1 MEKAIFMPIIAMIL
15 LTIIVWFY
23 MYAKRLAYLTKQ
35 NIDAQELATPE
46 KVAATIPD
54 EVNNPANNLKNLF
67 EIPVLFYVLALMAYL
82 NGSADLVFVN
92 CAWVYVAMRA
102 VHSLIQCTINK
113 VMLRFAVYALS
124 CLVLWFMTFR
134 LLMDLL

>member
-1 MEKAIFMPIIAMIL
+1 MEKAIFMPMIAMIVV
-15 LTIIVWFY
+15 TIVVWFY
-23 MYAKRLAYLTKQ
+23 MYAKRLAYLTRQ

-46 KVAATIPD
+46 KVAATIPE

-67 EIPVLFYVLALMAYL
+67 EIPVLFYVLSIMAYL
-82 NGSADLVFVN
+82 NGSVDSVFVN

-102 VHSLIQCTINK
+102 VHSLIQCTVNK

-134 LLMDLL
+134 LLMNLL